1 MHRGVGRIS
10 NKPARC
16 PGGCTG
22 ETNMGRDGYSL
33 EHVDIEVNHRCNLAC
48 RHCSAR
54 AAKGRA
60 PEEMSVAQ
68 IKGIL
73 SQAKELGLCKVGLTG
88 GEPLRDVAKLEE
100 VARFC
105 LDVLDVPIHTHTN
118 GTLVTEEHCKPGG
131 VLALFEAVSVTFL
144 GANAEKHDYMTRVK
158 GSFDGTFRGA
168 ETCAQAG
175 LPLSCYFI
183 PTHGLCGGFKG
194 LAQQLKGVGVT
205 RIRAM
210 ALAPSGRARPIFGE
224 TAPTRDELREFEKDL
239 LTIADGLGMNIEA
252 GNCTRLSMPGL
263 AVLRGHEQCM
273 SGVNRVHINS
283 KGDVFPC
290 TAASGVRELRL
301 GNVRKNGTLLN
312 DLWRTSPQLEK
323 IRRVRRQQLP
333 SCAECTLRPKC
344 QHGCTV
350 RNCGTMPEAMRQL
363 CPLVSGTS

>member
-1 MHRGVGRIS
+1 M
-10 NKPARC
+10 ARSSY
-16 PGGCTG
+16 
-22 ETNMGRDGYSL
+22 DL

-68 IKGIL
+68 IRGIL
-73 SQAKELGLCKVGLTG
+73 SQAKELGLRKVGLTG
-88 GEPLRDVAKLEE
+88 GEPLCDVAKLEE

-105 LDVLDVPIHTHTN
+105 LDELGVPIHTHTN
-118 GTLVTEEHCKPGG
+118 GTLVREEHCKPGG

-158 GSFDGTFRGA
+158 GSFDGAFRGA
-168 ETCAQAG
+168 QTCAQAG

-183 PTHGLCGGFKG
+183 PTHGLCGGFKE
-194 LAQQLKGVGVT
+194 LARQLKDAGVT

-210 ALAPSGRARPIFGE
+210 ALAPSGRARPIYGE
-224 TAPTRDELREFEKDL
+224 TAPTREELREFERDL
-239 LTIADGLGMNIEA
+239 LAIGEQLGMQVEA

-273 SGVNRVHINS
+273 SGLNRVHINS

-301 GNVRKNGTLLN
+301 GNVRNNGVRLK
-312 DLWRTSPQLEK
+312 DLWQTSPRLQK
-323 IRRVRRQQLP
+323 IRAVHRGQLP
-333 SCAECTLRPKC
+333 GCADCTLRPRC
-344 QHGCTV
+344 HGGCTV
-350 RNCGTMPEAMRQL
+350 RNCGTMPESLRRL
-363 CPLVSGTS
+363 CPLVNGTS